1 MEYGYKLENGEK
13 KENENIS
20 AEEGQEIKGKEIA
33 NEMEKAVATA
43 GEDAAWKHLPHGGIK
58 TEKDNVENG
67 SDSHLNRKDN
77 QHCDELQHEINKM
90 IERNVVYLNI
100 NSEAK
105 KKTLNKA
112 SSKNVKTVKS
122 IKKNKDSKFK
132 KMIQAGKKL
141 EKELLDEI
149 SERRKKKKKKLEEKK
164 AKSIEGQVK
173 VGNMAVIKDI
183 SKIRKKDKKTKNKI
197 FKLSSEVINKIMKKK

>member
-1 MEYGYKLENGEK
+1 MEYSYKLENEEK
-13 KENENIS
+13 KENPNMS
-20 AEEGQEIKGKEIA
+20 AEEGQEIKGKEID
-33 NEMEKAVATA
+33 NELEKADATA
-43 GEDAAWKHLPHGGIK
+43 GEDAAWKQLPHGGIN
-58 TEKDNVENG
+58 TERADFENG
-67 SDSHLNRKDN
+67 SDSQLNRKDN
-77 QHCDELQHEINKM
+77 QHCDDELQHEINKM
-90 IERNVVYLNI
+90 IERNVIYLNI

-149 SERRKKKKKKLEEKK
+149 SERRKKKKKIGREK
-164 AKSIEGQVK
+164 G
-173 VGNMAVIKDI
+173 
-183 SKIRKKDKKTKNKI
+183 
-197 FKLSSEVINKIMKKK
+197 